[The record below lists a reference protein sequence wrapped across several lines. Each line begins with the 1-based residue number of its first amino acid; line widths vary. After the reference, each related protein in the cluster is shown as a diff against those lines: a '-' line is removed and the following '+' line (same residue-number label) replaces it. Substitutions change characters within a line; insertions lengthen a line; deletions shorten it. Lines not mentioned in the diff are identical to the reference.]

1 MYYELADTL
10 IALVD
15 GIEPPPGA
23 GLFVTEALLEV
34 PLEVAGAVENEKL
47 IFYAAPPHTR
57 WISGILPAIH
67 RTILR
72 IEFQDGWGGAP

>member
-15 GIEPPPGA
+15 AIEPPPGT

-34 PLEVAGAVENEKL
+34 PLEVEGAIENQKL
-47 IFYAAPPHTR
+47 IFYAAPPYTR
-57 WISGILPAIH
+57 WISGIMPAVH
-67 RTILR
+67 RTVLR
-72 IEFQDGWGGAP
+72 IELESGPGGAP